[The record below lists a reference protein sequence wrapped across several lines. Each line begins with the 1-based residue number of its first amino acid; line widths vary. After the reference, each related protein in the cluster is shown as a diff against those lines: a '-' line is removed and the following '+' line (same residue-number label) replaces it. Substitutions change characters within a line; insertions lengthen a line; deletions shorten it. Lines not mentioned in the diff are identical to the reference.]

1 MQVCASRTE
10 HRQAEQREEQ
20 PGRSTPRVV
29 PRHGIQKND
38 PGHRAFNSI
47 ARNLN
52 SCETNNNSISFLVL
66 VVPTETAARQTEKYW
81 K

>member
-29 PRHGIQKND
+29 PRHSIQKND

-47 ARNLN
+47 VEIL
-52 SCETNNNSISFLVL
+52 ILV
-66 VVPTETAARQTEKYW
+66 RQTTTASAFW
-81 K
+81 C